1 MPTLEDLMREYKEN
15 DELRKIELKRG
26 RELAIKRV
34 DELAEFYTKLQK
46 WIKEKYIK
54 E

>member
-1 MPTLEDLMREYKEN
+1 MPTLEELIEECRRN
-15 DELRKIELKRG
+15 DEIRKIELKRA

-46 WIKEKYIK
+46 YIKEKYIK

>member
-1 MPTLEDLMREYKEN
+1 MPTLEELIEECRRN
-15 DELRKIELKRG
+15 DEIRKMELKRA
-26 RELAIKRV
+26 RKLAIERV
-34 DELAEFYTKLQK
+34 DKIVEDYTKLQK

>member
-1 MPTLEDLMREYKEN
+1 MPTLEELFEECRRN
-15 DELRKIELKRG
+15 DEIRKIELKRA
-26 RELAIKRV
+26 RKLAIERV
-34 DELAEFYTKLQK
+34 DKIVEDYTKLQK

>member
-15 DELRKIELKRG
+15 DEIRKIELKRA

-46 WIKEKYIK
+46 YIKEKYIK

>member
-15 DELRKIELKRG
+15 DEIRKMELKRA
-26 RELAIKRV
+26 RKLAIERV
-34 DELAEFYTKLQK
+34 DKIVENYTKLQK
-46 WIKEKYIK
+46 WINEKYIK